1 MVRLQSEE
9 MEMIAFGPVPSRR
22 LGQSLGINNIPP
34 KICTYSCVYCQVGR
48 TLNMQVERKEFYKP
62 GEIFQAVEKKIKKA
76 KERGETVD
84 YLTFV
89 PDGEPALDIN
99 IGREIELL
107 KSQGIKIAVITNSSL
122 MWDKDVRNDLYK
134 SDWASMKIDAL
145 SRDIWKRINRSHGSL
160 KFDKI
165 LDGITEFARRFKGEL
180 TTETMLVQSIN
191 DNIEQI
197 EKISDFIAR
206 LKPNKSYIAIPTR
219 PPAEKWVK
227 PPAEHI
233 INIAVQI
240 FKEKSIPTEY
250 LIGYEGDAFAFT
262 GNVEED
268 LLSITA
274 VHPMREDQVKT
285 FLEKAIEDW
294 TIIERLINE
303 DKLIEVKYKNKKFY
317 TRKLRD
323 SKFTNRENEIYKV
336 TEER

>member
-1 MVRLQSEE
+1 MKDEI
-9 MEMIAFGPVPSRR
+9 EMIAFGPVPSRR

-62 GEIFQAVEKKIKKA
+62 GEIFQAVEKKLKEA
-76 KERGETVD
+76 KGIGEPID

-89 PDGEPALDIN
+89 PDGEPTLDIN

-107 KSQGIKIAVITNSSL
+107 KKQGIKIAVITNSSL

-134 SDWASMKIDAL
+134 SDWASMKIDAS
-145 SRDIWKRINRSHGSL
+145 SRDIWKRINRPHGTL
-160 KFDKI
+160 RLDKI

-180 TTETMLVQSIN
+180 TTETMLIQSIN

-197 EKISDFIAR
+197 EKISDFIAM
-206 LKPNKSYIAIPTR
+206 LNPKKSYIAIPTR
-219 PPAEKWVK
+219 PPAEKWVN

-233 INIAVQI
+233 INIAFQI
-240 FKEKSIPTEY
+240 FEEKSIPTEY
-250 LIGYEGDAFAFT
+250 LVGYEGEAFAFT

-285 FLEKAIEDW
+285 FLEKAKEDW
-294 TIIERLINE
+294 TIIERLINK
-303 DKLIEVKYKNKKFY
+303 DKLIEVKYKDKKFY

-323 SKFTNRENEIYKV
+323 SKFTNR
-336 TEER
+336 

>member
-1 MVRLQSEE
+1 MKNEV
-9 MEMIAFGPVPSRR
+9 EMIAFGPVPSRR

-48 TLNMQVERKEFYKP
+48 TLNMQVERKEYYKP
-62 GEIFQAVEKKIKKA
+62 EVIFQVVKKKIKEA
-76 KERGETVD
+76 KERSEPVE

-89 PDGEPALDIN
+89 PDGEPTLDIN

-107 KSQGIKIAVITNSSL
+107 KTLGIKIAVITNSSL
-122 MWDKDVRNDLYK
+122 LWDKDVRNNLYK
-134 SDWASMKIDAL
+134 SDWVSVKTDAL
-145 SRDIWKRINRSHGSL
+145 SQDIWKRINRPHGSL
-160 KFDKI
+160 RLDKI

-180 TTETMLVQSIN
+180 TTETMLVQGIN
-191 DNIEQI
+191 DNGEQI
-197 EKISDFIAR
+197 GKISDFIAGI
-206 LKPNKSYIAIPTR
+206 KPNKSYIAIPTR

-233 INIAVQI
+233 VNIAFQI

-250 LIGYEGDAFAFT
+250 LIGYEGEAFAFT

-285 FLEKAIEDW
+285 LLNKAEKDWAVIEK
-294 TIIERLINE
+294 LVNE
-303 DKLIEVKYKNKKFY
+303 DKLVEVNYKNKKFY
-317 TRKLRD
+317 TRKLRH
-323 SKFTNRENEIYKV
+323 SE
-336 TEER
+336 